1 MPTPRFDLIEDRR
14 AIVDRR
20 VIADRIAAAPDTV
33 GAVLT
38 EALAHGRA
46 EIARRLAAAP
56 SRGRMAAACTAFLAD
71 QLVRLAFDSAAFR
84 ISEGSGRIDGDVA
97 ARVSLVGL
105 GGTGRGEMA
114 PHSDIDLMFL
124 VRPEDSEAA
133 RPLVEA
139 TLYALWDLKL
149 KIGHAVRTTG
159 DLIELAKTDMSIRT
173 AMLEARWIWGDAAL
187 FDAANAR
194 FRKQVVA
201 GSGKA
206 FVAAKLAERDA
217 RHVRS
222 GDSRYLVEPN
232 VKDGKGGLR
241 DLHTLYW
248 IANHLFGIER
258 HEGMVERGLL
268 SAQEYRRFERAER
281 FFWSVRCHLH
291 LAAGRAEE
299 RLGFDSQSGIARAL
313 HYADRPGKSAVER
326 FMQFYFLQAKAVGD
340 LTGIFLAQIDEQ
352 MAREGRRFALPT
364 FRRRPAK
371 LHGFSLDRGRLSIPD
386 DGFFAAEPVRLVEM
400 FALAAREGLEIHP
413 KAMRAATRDS
423 RGVDQVRDDP
433 AANALFLEVLTSLA
447 NPDLVLRWMN
457 EAGVF
462 GRFVPDFGRVVAQM
476 QFDMYHHYTVDEH
489 SLRAIGLLAKI
500 ERGELA
506 EDHPLS
512 TALFRQIGS
521 RRVLYVAVLLHD
533 IAKGRKGDHS
543 VLGEEVA
550 RALGP
555 RLGLE
560 PAETET
566 VAWLV
571 RNHLLMSATAF
582 KRDLADAKTIDD
594 FIGQVQSPERLRLL
608 LMLTVV
614 DIRAVGPG
622 TWNDWKRQLLRT
634 LYDAAEERLR
644 LGHKQR
650 GRSQQVA
657 ARQAELAGALGWSK
671 AAARAHARRLPD
683 SYWLAEPTAWQLA
696 NARQIAAA
704 ESRIGEMTPSVVA
717 AEEPGSGA
725 TRISVFASD
734 RPGLFYRVAAALAG
748 AGASIID
755 ARIHTSRD
763 GMAIDNLLV
772 QDSQR
777 RPYTDRKLRGRLV
790 KAIEQALV
798 TEALATPPPTPP
810 LPRRRAAFSVAP
822 SVVIADRASTRTTVV
837 EVNARD
843 REGLLARLAL
853 AIHRLDL
860 QIHSAHIA
868 TYGERAV
875 DTFYLTN
882 AAGRKLGAAQI
893 AELRD
898 ALAAAASPTERASSG
913 ERAGRAA

>member
-1 MPTPRFDLIEDRR
+1 MPSPRFDLVEDRR
-14 AIVDRR
+14 AIIDRR
-20 VIADRIAAAPDTV
+20 AIADRI
-33 GAVLT
+33 GADPSSSSAILT
-38 EALAHGRA
+38 DALAVGRA
-46 EIARRLAAAP
+46 EIEQRLMDQPA
-56 SRGRMAAACTAFLAD
+56 RGRMAAASYAFLCD
-71 QLVRLAFDSAAFR
+71 QLIRLAFDGAAAGIGGEVAQR
-84 ISEGSGRIDGDVA
+84 IA
-97 ARVSLVGL
+97 LVGI

-114 PHSDIDLMFL
+114 PYSDIDLLFI
-124 VRPEDSEAA
+124 VRPKDAA
-133 RPLVEA
+133 AAQPLIEA

-149 KIGHAVRTTG
+149 KIGHALRSP
-159 DLIELAKTDMSIRT
+159 DELVSLSKVDMSIRT
-173 AMLEARWIWGDAAL
+173 AFLEARWLWGDAEL
-187 FDAANAR
+187 FDLANMR
-194 FRKQVVA
+194 FRNLVVK

-206 FVAAKLAERDA
+206 FVAAKLAERDE
-217 RHVRS
+217 RHVRT

-258 HEGMVERGLL
+258 GEGMVEAGLL
-268 SAQEYRRFERAER
+268 SAEEFRRFERAER
-281 FFWSVRCHLH
+281 FLWSVRCHLH

-299 RLGFDSQSGIARAL
+299 RLGFDYQPGIAKAMR
-313 HYADRPGKSAVER
+313 YADRPGKSAVER
-326 FMQFYFLQAKAVGD
+326 FMHFYFLQAKAVGD

-371 LHGFSLDRGRLSIPD
+371 LNGFTLDRGRLSIPNE
-386 DGFFAAEPVRLVEM
+386 GFLAKQPARLVEL
-400 FALAAREGLEIHP
+400 FALAAREGLEVHP
-413 KAMRAATRDS
+413 AAMRAAQRDV
-423 RGVDQVRDDP
+423 RLVDQVRDNP
-433 AANALFLEVLTSLA
+433 AANALFLEALTTKTA
-447 NPDLVLRWMN
+447 PDLVLRWMN

-462 GRFVPDFGRVVAQM
+462 GRFVPDFGKVVAQM

-489 SLRAIGLLAKI
+489 SIRAIGLLAKI

-521 RRVLYVAVLLHD
+521 RRTLYVAVLLHD

-543 VLGEEVA
+543 VLGEQVA
-550 RALGP
+550 YALGP
-555 RLGLE
+555 RFGLD

-582 KRDLADAKTIDD
+582 KRDLADPKTIDD
-594 FIGQVQSPERLRLL
+594 FAAAVQSPERLRLL

-622 TWNDWKRQLLRT
+622 TWNEWKRLLLKT

-650 GRSQQVA
+650 GRSEQVA
-657 ARQAELAGALGWSK
+657 WRQAELASALGWSS

-683 SYWLAEPTAWQLA
+683 SYWLAEPPAWQIA
-696 NARQIAAA
+696 NARQIASA
-704 ESRIGEMTPSVVA
+704 ESRIGDLQPSVVA
-717 AEEPGSGA
+717 NDEQGSGA
-725 TRISVFASD
+725 TRISIFAPD

-777 RPYTDRKLRGRLV
+777 RPYTERRLRLRLV
-790 KAIEQALV
+790 KAIERALAD
-798 TEALATPPPTPP
+798 EALPELSPSPP
-810 LPRRRAAFSVAP
+810 LPRRRAAFAVAP
-822 SVVIADRASTRTTVV
+822 SVVIAERASTRTTVF

-843 REGLLARLAL
+843 QNGLLARLAL
-853 AIHRLDL
+853 AVHQLGF

-868 TYGERAV
+868 TYGERAI
-875 DTFYLTN
+875 DTFYVTN
-882 AAGRKLGAAQI
+882 AAGRKLGAGEIEA
-893 AELRD
+893 LRT
-898 ALAAAASPTERASSG
+898 ALGAAAGKTERSS
-913 ERAGRAA
+913 RAA